1 MLHARHPLL
10 TFNPRVVIFSFEME
24 SVMLPLTTGPAASRH
39 DRAAFTLVELLVV
52 IAIIGTLVGLLL
64 PAVQTAREAARMSA
78 CGNNLRQIGTAVL
91 TYESTRQMFPLQN
104 KNWVLKAM
112 KSTNTA
118 FQYWGCIVNILPYV
132 EEQSKY
138 NDIISNMISSDIAP
152 WSSTPT
158 AMTTSAPVFL
168 CPSDGLASARRAK
181 KSYLASFGDFS
192 QETYGGYK
200 TRGIF
205 ISGADG
211 SSVNAMVKLSHVTD
225 GTSKTLLFS
234 ERCQG
239 NGTGVDRS
247 VKAGLAGG
255 VATARDKKPQ
265 LCLDQVVDNRLASTA
280 ASGYSCYRWLSNETI
295 NDVFHTIL
303 PPNGPSCSSGDTG
316 ANPSG
321 MLTTVSSYHNAGVN
335 TVFADG
341 AVRFISDTIYAGD
354 PNDTPIVP
362 SGKSWHSYTGESQWG
377 VWGAMGTKSGREAS
391 VVSYD

>member
-1 MLHARHPLL
+1 MKHCNRLAYGSRQGFGEAR
-10 TFNPRVVIFSFEME
+10 PR
-24 SVMLPLTTGPAASRH
+24 GSRG
-39 DRAAFTLVELLVV
+39 FTLVELLVV

-78 CGNNLRQIGTAVL
+78 CGNNLRQIGMAVL
-91 TYESTRQMFPLQN
+91 TYESTKQMFPLQN

-112 KSTNTA
+112 KSTNTN
-118 FQYWGCIVNILPYV
+118 FQFWGCIVNILPYV

-138 NDIISNMISSDIAP
+138 NDIVANMISSDIYP
-152 WSSTPT
+152 WSSATNAST
-158 AMTTSAPVFL
+158 VATSAPVFI
-168 CPSDGLASARRAK
+168 CPSDGLASAKKAK
-181 KSYLASFGDFS
+181 KSYLASFGDIPQGTS
-192 QETYGGYK
+192 GGYK

-205 ISGADG
+205 ISGNNG

-239 NGTGVDRS
+239 NGTGVDKS

-255 VATARDKKPQ
+255 VATDRDKKPQ
-265 LCLDQVVDNRLASTA
+265 LCLDQVVDNQLASTA

-341 AVRFISDTIYAGD
+341 AVRFISETIYAGD
-354 PNDTPIVP
+354 PNDTPIKP
-362 SGKSWHSYTGESQWG
+362 SGKNWYDYSGESQWG
-377 VWGAMGTKSGREAS
+377 IWGAMGTKSGAEAS
-391 VVSYD
+391 VGNSYD

>member
-1 MLHARHPLL
+1 MKHCNRLANGSRQGFGEAR
-10 TFNPRVVIFSFEME
+10 PR
-24 SVMLPLTTGPAASRH
+24 GSRG
-39 DRAAFTLVELLVV
+39 FTLVELLVV

-78 CGNNLRQIGTAVL
+78 CGNNLRQIGMGVL
-91 TYESTRQMFPLQN
+91 GYESARGMFPLQN
-104 KNWVLKAM
+104 KNWALPGDARNGP
-112 KSTNTA
+112 T
-118 FQYWGCIVNILPYV
+118 QYWGSTVNMLPYI
-132 EEQSKY
+132 EEQTRY
-138 NDIISNMISSDIAP
+138 NDCISGLASVSGMNP
-152 WSSTPT
+152 WSAPTSCSTSP
-158 AMTTSAPVFL
+158 AVFI
-168 CPSDGLASARRAK
+168 CPSDGLASAKKAK
-181 KSYLASFGDFS
+181 KSYLASFGDIPQGTS
-192 QETYGGYK
+192 GGYK

-205 ISGADG
+205 ISGNNG
-211 SSVNAMVKLSHVTD
+211 SSLNAMVKLSHVTD

-239 NGTGVDRS
+239 NGTGVDKS

-265 LCLDQVVDNRLASTA
+265 LCLDQVVDNQLASTA

-341 AVRFISDTIYAGD
+341 AVRFISDTIYAGN

-362 SGKSWHSYTGESQWG
+362 SGKNWYDYSGESQWG
-377 VWGAMGTKSGREAS
+377 IWGAMGTKSGAEAS
-391 VVSYD
+391 VGNSYD

>member
-10 TFNPRVVIFSFEME
+10 TFNLRVVIFSFETE
-24 SVMLPLTTGPAASRH
+24 SVMLPLTTDPTASRH

-64 PAVQTAREAARMSA
+64 PAVQSAREAARMSA
-78 CGNNLRQIGTAVL
+78 CGNNLKQIGTAIL

-104 KNWVLKAM
+104 KNWVLKGLR
-112 KSTNTA
+112 TA
-118 FQYWGCIVNILPYV
+118 PSNFQYWGCILPILPYV

-138 NDIISNMISSDIAP
+138 DDIISNMISSDIPP
-152 WSSTPT
+152 WQGLTS
-158 AMTTSAPVFL
+158 MTTSAPVFI
-168 CPSDGLASARRAK
+168 CPSDGLASAKKAK
-181 KSYLASFGDFS
+181 KSYLASFGDIPQGTS
-192 QETYGGYK
+192 GGYK

-205 ISGADG
+205 ISGNNG
-211 SSVNAMVKLSHVTD
+211 SSLNAMVKLSHVTD

-239 NGTGVDRS
+239 NGSGVDKS

-255 VATARDKKPQ
+255 VATTRDSKPQ
-265 LCLDQVVDNRLASTA
+265 LCLDQVVDNQLASTA

-341 AVRFISDTIYAGD
+341 AVRFISDTIYAGN

-362 SGKSWHSYTGESQWG
+362 SGKNWYDYSGESQWG
-377 VWGAMGTKSGREAS
+377 IWGAMGTKSGAEAS
-391 VVSYD
+391 VGNSYD